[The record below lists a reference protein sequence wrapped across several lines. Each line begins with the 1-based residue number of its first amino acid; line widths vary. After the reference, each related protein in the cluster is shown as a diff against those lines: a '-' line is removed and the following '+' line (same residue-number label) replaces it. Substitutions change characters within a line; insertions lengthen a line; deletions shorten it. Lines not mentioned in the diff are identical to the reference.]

1 LGQGL
6 PERPDRLE
14 QATAVIAANC
24 IRGFARCARRTL
36 ANFDRLCR
44 IRNSNSQIDASI
56 MHAHSSHARGRTAER
71 PQDIPRKGW
80 WDIAV
85 RVKKE
90 MTEDNVDII
99 ASGLALYAL
108 LAVFPAL
115 AAAVSIYGL
124 FASPAM
130 IADHLQQVAAMLPAD
145 ATRILQQQLSQ
156 LAQHS
161 QGSLSFGIVIGIALS
176 LWSARRGMVAL
187 MKVTNLA
194 YDEREHRGFF
204 RQLFVSLAFTIGA
217 ILGFLAVLL
226 LGVAVPVAL
235 SFLPLGALAEGA
247 LLVVRWILLFGVAVL
262 GLAVV
267 YRFAP
272 DRHAAQW
279 RWVTPGSIVAATLWL
294 LGSALF
300 SLYARN
306 WGSYGQTYGA
316 LGGVVILLMWF
327 YLSGYVVI
335 LGAEINSEMER
346 QTEKDTTT
354 GPPQP
359 RGTRGAYSA
368 DTVGPSAEEPQNDE
382 R

>member
-1 LGQGL
+1 
-6 PERPDRLE
+6 
-14 QATAVIAANC
+14 
-24 IRGFARCARRTL
+24 
-36 ANFDRLCR
+36 
-44 IRNSNSQIDASI
+44 
-56 MHAHSSHARGRTAER
+56 MHPHSSHARGRTAER
-71 PQDIPRKGW
+71 PQDIPTKGW

-124 FASPAM
+124 FASPAT

-156 LAQHS
+156 LAQHP
-161 QGSLSFGIVIGIALS
+161 QRSLSFGIVIGIALA
-176 LWSARRGMVAL
+176 LWSARKGMVAL
-187 MKVTNLA
+187 MKVTNVA

-204 RQLFVSLAFTIGA
+204 MQLFVSLAFTIGA

-226 LGVAVPVAL
+226 LGVAVPVAV
-235 SFLPLGALAEGA
+235 SFLPLGALAEGV

-279 RWVTPGSIVAATLWL
+279 RWITPGSIVAATLWL
-294 LGSALF
+294 IGSALF
-300 SLYARN
+300 SLYVRN

-327 YLSGYVVI
+327 YLSGYIVI

-359 RGTRGAYSA
+359 RGARQAYSA
-368 DTVGPSAEEPQNDE
+368 DTVGPTAEEVQKARRQPE
-382 R
+382 A